1 MCATPYF
8 LHDTFA
14 PFESQIRAR
23 FARAV
28 DDTNLNSDD
37 TAELVIVDKS
47 ARLDQYEAEFG
58 ALVNPD
64 RVQITW
70 NGIASLWAC
79 GQGLGRLA
87 RRMFEAQRA
96 GAARLYLDKDP
107 ELAKG
112 LYFYELSRRLAKN
125 RFDRWVDW
133 LPFPDA
139 TPSQKDDQLSNKIY
153 CNARCWI
160 IRHELSHVELQH
172 HARIDAESMTRYEA
186 EIEADKQASKWI
198 KDEFKADHSRP
209 ATQKPSTDELELE
222 WRALAAGVWLLWVGL
237 FEEAFHA
244 PSPGYPAIAERV
256 FCSFGIFDLAEDSFA
271 SEIFSYSVKAWIDPQ
286 GDWGV
291 PANLN
296 EATAKAAFTAAV
308 IRLHRH
314 MGSL

>member
-112 LYFYELSRRLAKN
+112 FSTSYRAG
-125 RFDRWVDW
+125 W
-133 LPFPDA
+133 
-139 TPSQKDDQLSNKIY
+139 QKTGL
-153 CNARCWI
+153 
-160 IRHELSHVELQH
+160 
-172 HARIDAESMTRYEA
+172 T
-186 EIEADKQASKWI
+186 
-198 KDEFKADHSRP
+198 
-209 ATQKPSTDELELE
+209 
-222 WRALAAGVWLLWVGL
+222 VGL
-237 FEEAFHA
+237 TGFRSLMRPQAKKTI
-244 PSPGYPAIAERV
+244 S
-256 FCSFGIFDLAEDSFA
+256 LATDC
-271 SEIFSYSVKAWIDPQ
+271 FS
-286 GDWGV
+286 
-291 PANLN
+291 
-296 EATAKAAFTAAV
+296 
-308 IRLHRH
+308 LHLVGLSGMNWRT
-314 MGSL
+314 SNCNTTLE